1 MKRWLL
7 PLALFIVAIAAG
19 HYVVMHWTAD
29 FIMARAIDKMAA
41 RGGWNNFAHM
51 RPTRAEFQPV
61 VRPSPD
67 LLYSTCAVD
76 LAGGPVEVTAVPIP
90 GHYSSISVFDAH
102 TDVAF
107 VRNDE
112 QMAGQPMRVILALA
126 GQNVPAGADV
136 VRLPSPRAIVL
147 QRVLL
152 ADPAE
157 AAVVNPIRKQAR
169 CQRLGAGG

>member
-1 MKRWLL
+1 MKRWLF
-7 PLALFIVAIAAG
+7 PLAIFILAAAAG
-19 HYVVMHWTAD
+19 HYAVMHWSAD
-29 FIMARAIDKMAA
+29 FIMSRAISKMAT
-41 RGGWNNFAHM
+41 RGGWNAFLHAP
-51 RPTRAEFQPV
+51 PTRAEYQPV

-67 LLYSTCAVD
+67 LLYSSCAVD

-126 GQNVPAGADV
+126 GQNIPAGADV
-136 VRLPSPRAIVL
+136 VRLPSARAIVL

-157 AAVVNPIRKQAR
+157 AAAVDPIRKQAR